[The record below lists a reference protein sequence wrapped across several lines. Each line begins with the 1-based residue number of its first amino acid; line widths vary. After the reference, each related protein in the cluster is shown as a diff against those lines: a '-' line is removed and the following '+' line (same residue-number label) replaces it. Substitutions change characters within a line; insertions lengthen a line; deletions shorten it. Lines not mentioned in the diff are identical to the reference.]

1 MSNNSFK
8 NLQNK
13 LQQLKKELEPD
24 EPKRR
29 KEAIH
34 YVNVLSEL
42 VNKSYDPLSTGD
54 YMFIKTLTDS
64 IIESKYFGGFTK
76 QAKER
81 LRIIEKRYNYIHE
94 EQKPDIE

>member
-13 LQQLKKELEPD
+13 LLQLKKEIEPD

-29 KEAIH
+29 VEALRYID
-34 YVNVLSEL
+34 VLCSL
-42 VNKSYDPLSTGD
+42 VNDSYDPLSTGD

-64 IIESKYFGGFTK
+64 IHEVKYFGGFTK
-76 QAKER
+76 DSKER
-81 LRIIEKRYNYIHE
+81 LRVIEKRYNYIHE
-94 EQKPDIE
+94 EDRTNIE

>member
-1 MSNNSFK
+1 MSSSFK

-13 LQQLKKELEPD
+13 LQQLRKELEPD

-29 KEAIH
+29 SEGVRYLSVLTKSIH
-34 YVNVLSEL
+34 A
-42 VNKSYDPLSTGD
+42 SYDPLSTGD

-64 IIESKYFGGFTK
+64 VLEVKYFGGFTK
-76 QAKER
+76 DVKER

-94 EQKPDIE
+94 

>member
-29 KEAIH
+29 AEGIRYLGILTQLIKES
-34 YVNVLSEL
+34 YVE
-42 VNKSYDPLSTGD
+42 KSTSD
-54 YMFIKTLTDS
+54 YMFVKTLTDS
-64 IIESKYFGGFTK
+64 VSESKYFGGFTNR
-76 QAKER
+76 AKER

-94 EQKPDIE
+94 EKRADIE

>member
-13 LQQLKKELEPD
+13 LKKLKKELEPD

-29 KEAIH
+29 AEAVRYIGVLTNLINQSYSKESAH
-34 YVNVLSEL
+34 
-42 VNKSYDPLSTGD
+42 D
-54 YMFIKTLTDS
+54 YMFIKTLADS
-64 IIESKYFGGFTK
+64 VAESKYFGGFAK
-76 QAKER
+76 EAKER
-81 LRIIEKRYNYIHE
+81 LRIIEERYNYIHE

>member
-1 MSNNSFK
+1 MSNSFK

-13 LQQLKKELEPD
+13 LQQLRKELEPD

-34 YVNVLSEL
+34 YVNMLSKL
-42 VNKSYDPLSTGD
+42 VNESYNPLSTGD

-64 IIESKYFGGFTK
+64 VTESKYFGGFTK
-76 QAKER
+76 EAKKR
-81 LRIIEKRYNYIHE
+81 LRIIEERYNYIHE
-94 EQKPDIE
+94 QKGSDIE

>member
-1 MSNNSFK
+1 MSNSFK

-34 YVNVLSEL
+34 YVNELSKL
-42 VNKSYDPLSTGD
+42 VNDSYDPLSTGD

-76 QAKER
+76 EAKKR
-81 LRIIEKRYNYIHE
+81 LRIIEERYNYIHE
-94 EQKPDIE
+94 QKGSDIE

>member
-13 LQQLKKELEPD
+13 LQQLKKELEPN

-29 KEAIH
+29 AEACRYLDILSQLVNES
-34 YVNVLSEL
+34 YVNDSI
-42 VNKSYDPLSTGD
+42 SD
-54 YMFIKTLTDS
+54 YMFVKTLTDN
-64 IIESKYFGGFTK
+64 ITEQKYFGGFTER
-76 QAKER
+76 AKKR

>member
-29 KEAIH
+29 KEGLH
-34 YVNVLSEL
+34 YLGELEVLIKE
-42 VNKSYDPLSTGD
+42 SYLEESTSD
-54 YMFIKTLTDS
+54 YMFVKTLTDAVS
-64 IIESKYFGGFTK
+64 ESKYFGGFNNT
-76 QAKER
+76 AKHR
-81 LRIIEKRYNYIHE
+81 LREIEKRYNYIYKE
-94 EQKPDIE
+94 E

>member
-1 MSNNSFK
+1 MSNSFK

-34 YVNVLSEL
+34 YVSILSKL
-42 VNKSYDPLSTGD
+42 VNDSYDPLSTGD
-54 YMFIKTLTDS
+54 YMFIKTLSDS
-64 IIESKYFGGFTK
+64 IIESKYFGGFSK

-94 EQKPDIE
+94 QKGSDIE